1 MPRNSEH
8 YDIDRFSESA
18 VLALDAAMYLAGELG
33 HTYVGTEH
41 YLLGLMHQQPNAAA
55 EILMSAGITEPL
67 LCQQMIQMVGKGN
80 KTSPGYRCMTPALHR
95 MFRKAQ
101 MLADSG
107 GNTETDTQW
116 LLLAMM
122 QDDNCAAVQL
132 LEALSADIEVLSAAC
147 LGKPAVR
154 RRSHAM
160 PTAKE
165 FPSLFRYGKLLT
177 LPEEQ
182 TDPLI
187 GREEEI
193 SRVLQILS
201 RRSKNN
207 PCLVGDPGVGKTAIV
222 QGVAERFAKGEVPAQ
237 LQGMFIFS
245 LDLGSLLAGAKY
257 RGDFEERVRA
267 CVDEV
272 TASGRIILF
281 IDELHT
287 IVGAGAAEGA
297 IDAANM
303 LKPRLAR
310 GDLRII
316 GATTP
321 PEYHKSIEKDG
332 ALARRFQS
340 VEIKEPSPEE
350 ALTILKGLRGSYEAY
365 HSVTLPDAV
374 LEACVN
380 LSEKYISSKSFP
392 DKAIDLM
399 DEACARAA
407 MRQQCRKSGEM
418 AEVTPEDAAAVAAV
432 RTGIPLQQMTAAE
445 QERLLML
452 RKELRREIIGHDAV
466 IDRLSDAVCRAGS
479 GFRDLRRP
487 VGSFLLLGPTGVGKT
502 GLVRA
507 LAKVLHGSEDA
518 LLTVDMSEYMEQ
530 HAVAKLI
537 GAPPGYAGY
546 EEETRFCEHLR
557 RRPCS
562 LVLFDEIEKAHPDV
576 LHILLQMLE
585 DGIITDGSG
594 RKISLRSCMIFM
606 TSNLG
611 MHETAKNVG
620 FLGRNYET
628 EQGSAPESLRSAL
641 PRELIGRMDEILT
654 FSRLSTESLAQ
665 IAKLRLAEVTE
676 RANRMGFEVHFSEEA
691 VHAAAVCRETQQYGA
706 RPIRRFITREIE
718 NPLSRMWLRGELHA
732 GDCVEVTAQD
742 GTLCFAVR
750 ISETA

>member
-1 MPRNSEH
+1 MPKNSEH

-18 VLALDAAMYLAGELG
+18 VLSLDAAMYLAGELG

-55 EILMSAGITEPL
+55 ELLAAADITEPML
-67 LCQQMIQMVGKGN
+67 YQQIVRTIGRGN

-101 MLADSG
+101 QLADDG
-107 GNTETDTQW
+107 GCVETDTQW
-116 LLLAMM
+116 LLLAIL
-122 QDDNCAAVQL
+122 QDENCAASQL
-132 LEALSADIEVLSAAC
+132 LEALQADMERLSAAC
-147 LGKPAVR
+147 LGKPDVRHKTPAV
-154 RRSHAM
+154 

-165 FPSLFRYGKLLT
+165 FPHLFRYGKLLT
-177 LPEEQ
+177 LPEAQ
-182 TDPLI
+182 QDPLI

-207 PCLVGDPGVGKTAIV
+207 PCLIGDPGVGKTAIV
-222 QGVAERFAKGEVPAQ
+222 QGVAERFARGEVPSS

-272 TASGRIILF
+272 TASCRIILF

-340 VEIKEPSPEE
+340 VEIREPTPDETF
-350 ALTILKGLRGSYEAY
+350 TILQGLRGSYESY
-365 HSVTLPDAV
+365 HGVTLTDEV
-374 LEACVN
+374 LHTCIS
-380 LSEKYISSKSFP
+380 LSEKYISGKSFP

-407 MRQQCRKSGEM
+407 MRSTGNSSSEPP
-418 AEVTPEDAAAVAAV
+418 AVIPEDAAAVASV
-432 RTGIPLQQMTAAE
+432 RTGIPLRQMTAAE
-445 QERLLML
+445 QERLLLL
-452 RKELRREIIGHDAV
+452 RTELAREIIGHDTV
-466 IDRLSDAVCRAGS
+466 IDRLADAVCRAGS

-507 LAKVLHGSEDA
+507 LARCLHGSEDT
-518 LLTVDMSEYMEQ
+518 LLTVDMSEYMEP
-530 HAVAKLI
+530 HSAAKLI

-562 LVLFDEIEKAHPDV
+562 VVLFDEIEKAHPDV

-585 DGIITDGSG
+585 DGVLTDGSG

-611 MHETAKNVG
+611 MHETATHVG
-620 FLGRNYET
+620 FLQRTAET
-628 EQGSAPESLRSAL
+628 EQGNAPEALRRAL
-641 PRELIGRMDEILT
+641 PPELLNRMDEILT
-654 FSRLSTESLAQ
+654 FSRLSAESLAA
-665 IAKLRLAEVTE
+665 IARRQLSEVAE
-676 RANRMGFEVHFSEEA
+676 RAGRMGLTLHFSENA
-691 VHAAAVCRETQQYGA
+691 VQAAASCRETREYGA
-706 RPIRRFITREIE
+706 RPIRRFIIREVE
-718 NPLSRMWLRGELHA
+718 SPLSRMWLRGEIHA
-732 GDCVEVTAQD
+732 GDIIHVTAQN
-742 GTLCFAVR
+742 GTLHFLTGAAV
-750 ISETA
+750 

>member
-18 VLALDAAMYLAGELG
+18 VLSLDAAMYLAGELG

-41 YLLGLMHQQPNAAA
+41 YLLGLLHQHPNAAA
-55 EILMSAGITEPL
+55 EILISSGITEQL
-67 LCQQMIQMVGKGN
+67 LYQRIVLTVGKGN

-101 MLADSG
+101 VLADAG
-107 GNTETDTQW
+107 GNVETDTQW
-116 LLLAMM
+116 LLLAVL

-132 LEALSADIEVLSAAC
+132 LEAMSADTDRMAAAC
-147 LGKPAVR
+147 TGKTV
-154 RRSHAM
+154 SHT
-160 PTAKE
+160 PFPVQPSAKE
-165 FPSLFRYGKLLT
+165 FPNLFRYGKLMAS
-177 LPEEQ
+177 PEEQ
-182 TDPLI
+182 QDPLI
-187 GREEEI
+187 GREQEI
-193 SRVLQILS
+193 DRVLQILS

-207 PCLVGDPGVGKTAIV
+207 PCLIGDPGVGKTAIV
-222 QGVAERFAKGEVPAQ
+222 QGVAERFAKGQVPEH
-237 LQGMFIFS
+237 LRGMFIFS

-257 RGDFEERVRA
+257 RGDFEERIRA

-272 TASGRIILF
+272 TGSSRIILF

-321 PEYHKSIEKDG
+321 YEYSHSIEKDG

-340 VEIKEPSPEE
+340 VEIAEPTPSQT
-350 ALTILKGLRGSYEAY
+350 LTILQGLRSSYSAF
-365 HSVTLPDAV
+365 HGVSLPDSV
-374 LEACVN
+374 LEACVS
-380 LSEKYISSKSFP
+380 LSEKYISGKNFP

-407 MRQQCRKSGEM
+407 MRGAANRETQHPT
-418 AEVTPEDAAAVAAV
+418 VTPEDAAAIASI

-452 RKELRREIIGHDAV
+452 RTELRREIIGHDEV

-479 GFRDLRRP
+479 GFRDIRRP
-487 VGSFLLLGPTGVGKT
+487 VGSFLFLGPTGVGKT

-507 LAKVLHGSEDA
+507 LARCLHGSEKS

-537 GAPPGYAGY
+537 GAPPGYVGH

-562 LVLFDEIEKAHPDV
+562 VVLFDEIEKAHPDV

-585 DGIITDGSG
+585 DGMITDSAG
-594 RKISLRSCMIFM
+594 RKISLRNCMIFM
-606 TSNLG
+606 TSNIG
-611 MHETAKNVG
+611 MHDMRSSVG
-620 FLGRNYET
+620 FLQET
-628 EQGSAPESLRSAL
+628 SNGSRSRTPEALRRAL
-641 PRELIGRMDEILT
+641 PPELLNRMDEILT
-654 FSRLSTESLAQ
+654 FERLSLESLAA
-665 IAKLRLAEVTE
+665 IARRIMDEVSLRAEQ
-676 RANRMGFEVHFSEEA
+676 MGLTLMFSEDA
-691 VHAAAVCRETQQYGA
+691 VHAAASCEETKQYGA
-706 RPIRRFITREIE
+706 RPIRRFITREVE
-718 NPLSRMWLRGELHA
+718 NPLSRLWLCGEIHA
-732 GDCVEVTAQD
+732 GDCVHVTAEN
-742 GTLCFAVR
+742 GNIKLLTNVMA
-750 ISETA
+750 

>member
-18 VLALDAAMYLAGELG
+18 VLSLDAAMYLAGELG

-41 YLLGLMHQQPNAAA
+41 YLLGLLRQQPNAAA
-55 EILMSAGITEPL
+55 EILTAAGITEPRL
-67 LCQQMIQMVGKGN
+67 YQQIVQLVGKGN
-80 KTSPGYRCMTPALHR
+80 RTSPGYRCMTPALHR

-101 MLADSG
+101 MLADAG
-107 GNTETDTQW
+107 GHTETDTQW
-116 LLLAMM
+116 LLLAVL

-132 LEALSADIEVLSAAC
+132 LETMAADLDALADAC
-147 LGKPAVR
+147 LGKPSLR
-154 RRSHAM
+154 HASPAL

-165 FPSLFRYGKLLT
+165 FPNLFRYGKLLT
-177 LPEEQ
+177 GTDASQ
-182 TDPLI
+182 DPLI
-187 GREEEI
+187 GREEEVT
-193 SRVLQILS
+193 RVLQILS

-272 TASGRIILF
+272 TSGGRIILF

-321 PEYHKSIEKDG
+321 AEYHKSIGKDG

-340 VEIKEPSPEE
+340 VEIREPSPEQTL
-350 ALTILKGLRGSYEAY
+350 AILGGLRESYESY
-365 HSVTLPDAV
+365 HGVTISDEV
-374 LEACVN
+374 LRACVN
-380 LSEKYISSKSFP
+380 LSEKYISGKSFP

-407 MRQQCRKSGEM
+407 IRSQGKTGET
-418 AEVTPEDAAAVAAV
+418 AVTAEDAAAVASV
-432 RTGIPLQQMTAAE
+432 RTGIPLRQMTAAE
-445 QERLLML
+445 QERLLLL
-452 RKELRREIIGHDAV
+452 RTELNREIIGHDE
-466 IDRLSDAVCRAGS
+466 IIERLSDAVCRAGS
-479 GFRDLRRP
+479 GFRDIRRP

-507 LAKVLHGSEDA
+507 LARCLHGSEDA
-518 LLTVDMSEYMEQ
+518 LLTVDMSEYMEP
-530 HAVAKLI
+530 HSAAKLI

-546 EEETRFCEHLR
+546 EEETKFCEHIR

-562 LVLFDEIEKAHPDV
+562 VVLFDEIEKAHPDV

-585 DGIITDGSG
+585 DGVLTDGAG
-594 RKISLRSCMIFM
+594 RKISLRSSMIFM

-611 MHETAKNVG
+611 MHETTQSVG
-620 FLGRNYET
+620 FIQRSET
-628 EQGSAPESLRSAL
+628 VQRAPEALRKAL
-641 PRELIGRMDEILT
+641 PAELLNRMDEILT
-654 FSRLSTESLAQ
+654 FSRLSEESLAA
-665 IAKLRLAEVTE
+665 IARRQLAEVAE
-676 RANRMGFEVHFSEEA
+676 RADRMGLTLHFSEDA
-691 VHAAAVCRETQQYGA
+691 IRTAASCAETREYGA
-706 RPIRRFITREIE
+706 RPIRRFITREVE
-718 NPLSRMWLRGELHA
+718 NPLSRMWLKGEIHA
-732 GDCVEVTAQD
+732 GDHVQITGND
-742 GTLCFAVR
+742 GVLRFLTGAAV
-750 ISETA
+750 